1 MTERFLHTGLV
12 ADPICKIH
20 DAGWGHPETPSRYD
34 AVFRALCT
42 TGLIEHLEK
51 IPARPAIESELL
63 RAHTR
68 DYLEL
73 ARREI
78 EGGATTLSTGDADVC
93 PKSWSAALYAVGGCL
108 NATTAVIERRVK
120 NAFCVVR
127 PPGHHAETERGMGFC
142 LFNNVALAARHAQ
155 QRHGIGRVLIV
166 DWDVHHGNGTQ
177 EIFYRDP
184 SVFYFSIHQDPLYP
198 GTGHASE
205 TGAGAGLG
213 TTLNCPFPAGAGRAE
228 ILPAFRDRLL
238 PAMEQ
243 FKPEL
248 VLISAGFDS
257 RVGDPL
263 GGLRL
268 TDEDFEELTRLLLDL
283 ARRHAGERLV
293 SVLEGGYHLGGLAS
307 AASAH
312 VHALTEA

>member
-1 MTERFLHTGLV
+1 MQRYLHTGLV
-12 ADPICKIH
+12 ADPIAKEH
-20 DAGWGHPETPSRYD
+20 LTSPDHPESPDRYD
-34 AVFRALCT
+34 AIFAGLCHR
-42 TGLIEHLEK
+42 GLIDLLEK
-51 IPARPAIESELL
+51 IPCRPAMESELE
-63 RAHTR
+63 RCHTR
-68 DYLEL
+68 DYIGLV
-73 ARREI
+73 RREVAA
-78 EGGATTLSTGDADVC
+78 GLPLLSTGDAEIS
-93 PKSWSAALYAVGGCL
+93 PRSYEAALYAVGGCL

-127 PPGHHAETERGMGFC
+127 PPGHHAETARGMGFC

-155 QRHGIGRVLIV
+155 QRHGLGRVLIV

-184 SVFYFSIHQDPLYP
+184 SVFYFSVHQDPLYP
-198 GTGHASE
+198 GTGLASE

-213 TTLNCPFPAGAGRAE
+213 TTMNCPFPAGAGRAE

-248 VLISAGFDS
+248 VIISAGFDS

-263 GGLRL
+263 GGFRL
-268 TDEDFEELTRLLLDL
+268 TDADFEEFTLLLLDL

-293 SVLEGGYHLGGLAS
+293 SVLEGGYNLGGLAS
-307 AASAH
+307 AAAAH
-312 VHALTEA
+312 VHVLSEA